1 MNSRLEWWCLRLD
14 GMMGKEEAG
23 EARGGGAGLG
33 PSVGSSCVLLL
44 RAPGNCQ
51 SSRGL
56 SRFLC

>member
-33 PSVGSSCVLLL
+33 PSVGSSCVVLL

-51 SSRGL
+51 S
-56 SRFLC
+56 RFLC